1 MIYRLVVAIP
11 SEIFVEVDSLDD
23 AHTFIEWVS
32 DKYDKVAYPIK
43 DQADDRTGIAQVK
56 CLSIEKASE
65 QDKLSM
71 ANSTMDARDALTRLT
86 EDDDGPS
93 LA

>member
-11 SEIFVEVDSLDD
+11 SEIFVDVDSLDD

-43 DQADDRTGIAQVK
+43 DQSEDRTGIAQVK

-65 QDKLSM
+65 NDKLNM
-71 ANSTMDARDALTRLT
+71 TNATMHARDALSKLA

-93 LA
+93 IA

>member
-23 AHTFIEWVS
+23 AHTFIEWIS
-32 DKYDKVAYPIK
+32 DSYDKVAYPIK

-65 QDKLSM
+65 EDKLSM
-71 ANSTMDARDALTRLT
+71 VNSTMDARDALSKLT

-93 LA
+93 IA